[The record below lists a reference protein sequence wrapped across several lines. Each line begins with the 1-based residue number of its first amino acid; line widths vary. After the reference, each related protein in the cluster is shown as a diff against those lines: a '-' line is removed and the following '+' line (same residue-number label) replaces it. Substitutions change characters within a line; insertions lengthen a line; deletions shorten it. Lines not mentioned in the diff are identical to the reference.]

1 MCNDVAKGGMETQ
14 VSSAFVAVLA
24 QHKYQ
29 ISNTFV
35 KKRKKKSKMQPERY
49 LPVSKFQNVL
59 VHVFR
64 LAPERAHLLASKQP
78 FPQE

>member
-35 KKRKKKSKMQPERY
+35 KET
-49 LPVSKFQNVL
+49 
-59 VHVFR
+59 
-64 LAPERAHLLASKQP
+64 
-78 FPQE
+78 QEEE